1 MAATLTTPRVSDLS
15 GASLGEV
22 TSFLAAAASR
32 LGELIEAGA
41 HHDLD
46 GASQVGLVGELNQA
60 GGLGE
65 AAQAAIASASHR
77 SGDLRQEGFFSVT
90 KLFADGVGVSGAQG
104 SRISK
109 LASGMDRYPL
119 IRVGVLAGRIS
130 PDSARAACEGLNSAT
145 SDLRGRAR
153 DDARAEGEAMILPVC
168 QAGTTADVEQVAASL
183 IFHLDPESAARRALE
198 ALERREVKVG
208 VIGPT
213 AVVRMVL
220 DSWTAAKLIGVLEA
234 RIDHWFRTGSLPE
247 HLLATDD
254 EDDDTRRR
262 TLERPRLLAEAFA
275 ELLAD
280 MLEQAGTRHGNP
292 VNVTML
298 GSTDVHENGGPA
310 EIAVPGRDPVPVPAE
325 TLERALCDAEVT
337 EVHVTGLVADRSS
350 LGQIAR
356 SDRRVREAA
365 AWVHPMDLGDDDHDH
380 DSSDHEGDVAADGDT
395 HHPHGLTRQCA
406 HVHCVARRSR
416 TATRDQRA
424 ALAARDRH
432 CRFPGCR
439 VDASRCRAHHV
450 QHWSQRGATCL
461 SNLILLCARHH
472 ALVHEGRWRITADD
486 AFDPGHPD
494 RWRFHPPAHGYVGR
508 DGAHLAERLRRGHP
522 PEPPPPHHA
531 AA

>member
-1 MAATLTTPRVSDLS
+1 
-15 GASLGEV
+15 
-22 TSFLAAAASR
+22 
-32 LGELIEAGA
+32 
-41 HHDLD
+41 
-46 GASQVGLVGELNQA
+46 
-60 GGLGE
+60 
-65 AAQAAIASASHR
+65 
-77 SGDLRQEGFFSVT
+77 
-90 KLFADGVGVSGAQG
+90 
-104 SRISK
+104 
-109 LASGMDRYPL
+109 MDRYPL
-119 IRVGVLAGRIS
+119 IRAGVLAARIS

-145 SDLRGRAR
+145 SDLRGSAR

-168 QAGTTADVEQVAASL
+168 QASTTADAEQVAASL

-220 DSWTAAKLIGVLEA
+220 DAWAAAQLIEVLEA

-247 HLLATDD
+247 HLQATDD

-275 ELLAD
+275 ELLAE

-298 GSTDVHENGGPA
+298 GSTDIHENGGPA
-310 EIAVPGRDPVPVPAE
+310 EIQVPGRDPVPVPGE
-325 TLERALCDAEVT
+325 TLERALCEAEVT
-337 EVHVTGLVADRSS
+337 EIHTVGLVADRFS

-356 SDRRVREAA
+356 TDRRVREAA
-365 AWVHPMDLGDDDHDH
+365 AWVHPMDLVDDDHDH
-380 DSSDHEGDVAADGDT
+380 DGSAHAGDVAADGDT
-395 HHPHGLTRQCA
+395 HRPHGLTRQCA

-472 ALVHEGRWRITADD
+472 ALVHEGRWTIRADD

-494 RWRFHPPAHGYVGR
+494 RWRFAPPAHGYVGR
-508 DGAHLAERLRRGHP
+508 DGAHLAERLRRGCP
-522 PEPPPPHHA
+522 PEPPGSPPPHHA